1 MSPSTENRPLN
12 IVVWNE
18 NVHET
23 RGDATVIG
31 HYPDGM
37 HTVIAEALRQLQPGA
52 DVSTATLQEPELR
65 IDIVRPVW
73 LEQMA
78 DTERLLTALEAAP
91 LARTEP
97 SRAGIAN

>member
-37 HTVIAEALRQLQPGA
+37 HTEIAEA
-52 DVSTATLQEPELR
+52 V
-65 IDIVRPVW
+65 
-73 LEQMA
+73 
-78 DTERLLTALEAAP
+78 ERTFSPHEG
-91 LARTEP
+91 T
-97 SRAGIAN
+97 SRAA